1 MKVLIVSAFPPDP
14 APEANHALHL
24 SEHLAASGID
34 VEVLCKTGS
43 IAEGTA
49 RNVVVHPVMADWSWS
64 ELPRLIRCLRRSRP
78 DVVLLLYIG
87 WVYGHQP
94 MITFLPSICRRILPG
109 VPCVTQFENVDR
121 HGPARSLIGRALRT
135 AAALSAGHA
144 GVHPVLGTLLRDSA
158 RIIALSG
165 PHRARLTSEDP
176 AIDDKVVIVPP
187 PPLIRFCA
195 DDPAAARQRGRD
207 AIGAAADDFLVVYW
221 GYIYPGKGVETLL
234 EAFRLIAVRNPT
246 MRLVIVGGILKVPTP
261 ATASAYYRTV
271 RALPEK
277 LGIVER
283 VTWTGHFDWD
293 SDAGSL
299 YLHAADLC
307 VLPFDYGVTL
317 NNSSLAAASTHG
329 VPVIATELSDG
340 RDEALEHG
348 RNVYLCRPRDPRTLA
363 EALELLGRTAELR
376 ERLRAGSRRLARD
389 WHSWETTTRRLT
401 TILGSA
407 RSRPDGPPRPQLASD
422 RPLSASGWSE
432 AARDEDGRPE
442 PLVSVIVAAYNV
454 ERYLSQCLDSLV
466 HQTLK
471 NIEIIVVNDASQDHS
486 AEILEAYRSRYPEV
500 VRVVTCERNKGLASV
515 RNIGMK
521 VARGRY
527 LGFTDGDDWADVRM
541 CERLHRRA
549 QEHDADV
556 VIADATVF
564 YDDSKTF
571 APFFD
576 QRVRQTLDP
585 ALGAAP
591 FELNRDHR
599 VMLLEP
605 VAWTKLYRRSFLEKH
620 TLQFEEG
627 MNSYEDICFH
637 FSVLL
642 KASRI
647 SLLDT
652 PLFFY
657 RQNRPGQISA
667 RTDRRIDEVFAVFDR
682 IKKNLAAWDASVDVW
697 ALLVAVQVRQFD
709 WLLKD
714 RVRPARRREFF
725 AAACAQFRAIP
736 AEAFRRFARYAR
748 PGDVPKLFCM
758 RRRWRYGYDRVAGG
772 HGAWERVL
780 DAMLRKRRPPRLGQA
795 YRAFGRRSRS
805 VVRRVAGRVFN
816 TARLR
821 ERLDAIEGRLARLEE
836 LAVPGDEP
844 LVEIHRI
851 RGQELRLCRPPGAAL
866 SEIVRQVESDDYLLQ
881 TASFREGDVV
891 VDVGAHVGTLA
902 IYLAMKYPFIRIVA
916 LEPEPG
922 VFQCLLRNI
931 GLNGVRNVT
940 AINRAVSGDGQ
951 RATLYTSPW
960 PGAFATIAAGLAAVH
975 PVLRPVSVDTVTLE
989 QLFRSYDIQHCR
1001 VLKISAPGAVRES
1014 LSALRRRRCVDL
1026 LCGEVDVLDCGR
1038 VDLEAASWRVAR
1050 QHFWRIE
1057 AQHGKRT
1064 VRSWLHDA
1072 PTSLEDVSVSDQ
1084 PGGARASAGAT
1095 ESVAES

>member
-24 SEHLAASGID
+24 SEHLAASGVH
-34 VEVLCKTGS
+34 VEVLCKKGS

-49 RNVVVHPVMADWSWS
+49 RNVVVHPVMDDWSWS
-64 ELPRLIRCLRRSRP
+64 ELPRLTTCLRRSRP

-94 MITFLPSICRRILPG
+94 MITFLPSICRRVLPG

-121 HGPARSLIGRALRT
+121 RGPARSFFGRALRT
-135 AAALSAGHA
+135 AAALLAGYA

-195 DDPAAARQRGRD
+195 DDPAAARQRARD
-207 AIGAAADDFLVVYW
+207 TIGAAADDFLVVYW

-234 EAFRLIAVRNPT
+234 EAFRLISGRNPT
-246 MRLVIVGGILKVPTP
+246 MRLVIVGGVLEVPTP
-261 ATASAYYRTV
+261 STASAYYRMV

-277 LGIVER
+277 LGVVER

-317 NNSSLAAASTHG
+317 NNSSLAAATTHG

-363 EALELLGRTAELR
+363 EALELLGGTAGLR

-389 WHSWETTTRRLT
+389 WHSWETTTRRLVS
-401 TILGSA
+401 ILESA
-407 RSRPDGPPRPQLASD
+407 RSRPDVRTPRPQQASD
-422 RPLSASGWSE
+422 RSLSASGWSE
-432 AARDEDGRPE
+432 AARDEAGRPE
-442 PLVSVIVAAYNV
+442 PLVSVIVAAHNV

-466 HQTLK
+466 NQTLK
-471 NIEIIVVNDASQDHS
+471 NIEIIVIDDASQDRGG
-486 AEILEAYRSRYPEV
+486 EILEAYRSRYPDL

-541 CERLHRRA
+541 CELLYQRA

-564 YDDSKTF
+564 YDDAKTF
-571 APFFD
+571 TPFFD
-576 QRVRQTLDP
+576 RHIRETLDP
-585 ALGAAP
+585 ALGAAA

-620 TLQFEEG
+620 ALQFEDG

-682 IKKNLAAWDASVDVW
+682 IHQNLAAWDASVDVW

-714 RVRPARRREFF
+714 RVRPAHRREFL
-725 AAACAQFRAIP
+725 AAASRQLQAIP
-736 AEAFRRFARYAR
+736 GDAIQRFGRYAR
-748 PGDVPKLFCM
+748 PGDVTKLFCM
-758 RRRWRYGYDRVAGG
+758 RRRWLYGYDRVARGR
-772 HGAWERVL
+772 GAWSPVL
-780 DAMLRKRRPPRLGQA
+780 DAVLRKGGPARLTRAA
-795 YRAFGRRSRS
+795 YRASGRRARA
-805 VVRRVAGRVFN
+805 VVKRVAARALD

-821 ERLDAIEGRLARLEE
+821 ERLDAMDARLARLEE
-836 LAVPGDEP
+836 AAVPGDEP
-844 LVEIHRI
+844 LVEIHRVHG
-851 RGQELRLCRPPGAAL
+851 RELRLCRPARAAL
-866 SEIVRQVESDDYLLQ
+866 SDVVRRVESDYYLLQ
-881 TASFREGDVV
+881 AASFREGDAV
-891 VDVGAHVGTLA
+891 VDVGAHVGALS
-902 IYLAMKYPFIRIVA
+902 IYLAQTYPFVRIVA
-916 LEPEPG
+916 LEPEPSL
-922 VFQCLLRNI
+922 FECLLRNI
-931 GLNGVRNVT
+931 ELSGVTNVT
-940 AINRAVSGDGQ
+940 AINRAVSGDG
-951 RATLYTSPW
+951 RSATLYTSPR
-960 PGAFATIAAGLAAVH
+960 PGALATIDPSLAAAH
-975 PVLRPVSVDTVTLE
+975 PVLRPLTVDTLTLE
-989 QLFRSYDIQHCR
+989 QLFRDHDIRHCR

-1014 LSALRRRRCVDL
+1014 LSALRRGRCVDL
-1026 LCGEVDVLDCGR
+1026 LCGEVDVRDCGR
-1038 VDLEAASWRVAR
+1038 VDIEAASWRVAR

-1057 AQHGKRT
+1057 AQQGKRT

-1072 PTSLEDVSVSDQ
+1072 PIWPEDEL
-1084 PGGARASAGAT
+1084 R
-1095 ESVAES
+1095 

>member
-1 MKVLIVSAFPPDP
+1 
-14 APEANHALHL
+14 
-24 SEHLAASGID
+24 
-34 VEVLCKTGS
+34 
-43 IAEGTA
+43 
-49 RNVVVHPVMADWSWS
+49 
-64 ELPRLIRCLRRSRP
+64 
-78 DVVLLLYIG
+78 VVLLLYIG

-94 MITFLPSICRRILPG
+94 MITFLPSICRRVLPG

-121 HGPARSLIGRALRT
+121 HGPARSLLGRALRK
-135 AAALSAGHA
+135 AAALVAGPA

-158 RIIALSG
+158 RIVALSG
-165 PHRARLTSEDP
+165 PHRARLTREDP
-176 AIDDKVVIVPP
+176 AIDDRVVIVPP

-195 DDPAAARQRGRD
+195 DDPAAARQRARD
-207 AIGAAADDFLVVYW
+207 TIGAAADDFLVVYW
-221 GYIYPGKGVETLL
+221 GYIYPGKGVETLF
-234 EAFRLIAVRNPT
+234 EAFRLISGRNPT
-246 MRLVIVGGILKVPTP
+246 MRLVIVGGALEVPTP
-261 ATASAYYRTV
+261 STAGAYYRMV

-317 NNSSLAAASTHG
+317 NNSSLAAASTHA
-329 VPVIATELSDG
+329 VPVIVTELSDG

-363 EALELLGRTAELR
+363 EALELLGSTADLR

-389 WHSWETTTRRLT
+389 WHSWETTTRRLVS
-401 TILGSA
+401 ILESA
-407 RSRPDGPPRPQLASD
+407 RSRPDGRSPRPHRASD
-422 RPLSASGWSE
+422 RSLPASGWSE

-442 PLVSVIVAAYNV
+442 PLVSVIVAAHNV

-466 HQTLK
+466 SQTLR
-471 NIEIIVVNDASQDHS
+471 NIEIIVVDDASQDRG
-486 AEILEAYRSRYPEV
+486 AEILEAYRSRHPDL

-521 VARGRY
+521 LARGRY
-527 LGFTDGDDWADVRM
+527 LAFTDADDWADVRM
-541 CERLHRRA
+541 CERLYQRA

-564 YDDSKTF
+564 YDDTKTF

-576 QRVRQTLDP
+576 RHIRQTLDP
-585 ALGAAP
+585 ALGAAA
-591 FELNRDHR
+591 FELSRDHR
-599 VMLLEP
+599 VMLLEL
-605 VAWTKLYRRSFLEKH
+605 VAWTKLYRRAFLEKH
-620 TLQFEEG
+620 ALQFEDG

-682 IKKNLAAWDASVDVW
+682 IRRNLAAWDASVDVW

-714 RVRPARRREFF
+714 RVRPAHRREFL
-725 AAACAQFRAIP
+725 AAASRQLHDLPGDAI
-736 AEAFRRFARYAR
+736 RRFGEYAR
-748 PGDVPKLFCM
+748 PGDVPKLFCL
-758 RRRWRYGYDRVAGG
+758 RRRWLYGYDRVARGR
-772 HGAWERVL
+772 GAWGPVL
-780 DAMLRKRRPPRLGQA
+780 DAVLRKRGPARLARAA
-795 YRAFGRRSRS
+795 YRASGRRARALMK
-805 VVRRVAGRVFN
+805 RVAARALE

-821 ERLDAIEGRLARLEE
+821 ERLDAMDARLARLEE
-836 LAVPGDEP
+836 AALPSDEA
-844 LVEIHRI
+844 LVEIHRVHG
-851 RGQELRLCRPPGAAL
+851 RELRLCRPPRATL
-866 SEIVRQVESDDYLLQ
+866 SDVVRRVESDYYLLQ
-881 TASFREGDVV
+881 AASFREGDTV
-891 VDVGAHVGTLA
+891 VDVGAHVGALS
-902 IYLAMKYPFIRIVA
+902 IYLAQQYPFVRIVA
-916 LEPEPG
+916 LEPEPSL
-922 VFQCLLRNI
+922 FRCLLRNI
-931 GLNGVRNVT
+931 ELSGVMNVT
-940 AINRAVSGDGQ
+940 AINRAVSGDGR

-960 PGAFATIAAGLAAVH
+960 PGTFATIDPRLAAAH
-975 PVLRPVSVDTVTLE
+975 PVLRPVPVETLTLA
-989 QLFRSYDIQHCR
+989 QLFRDHDIRRCR

-1014 LSALRRRRCVDL
+1014 LSVLRTGRCVDL
-1026 LCGEVDVLDCGR
+1026 LCGEVDVRDCGS
-1038 VDLEAASWRVAR
+1038 VDIEAASWRVAR

-1057 AQHGKRT
+1057 AQQGKRT

-1072 PTSLEDVSVSDQ
+1072 PTWPEDELVT
-1084 PGGARASAGAT
+1084 PHT
-1095 ESVAES
+1095 